1 MEDFILKFEK
11 KIKEV
16 ILFEENF
23 CLSIKDL
30 INTYKNFDKNSK
42 LRII

>member
-1 MEDFILKFEK
+1 MEDFILKFDK

-16 ILFEENF
+16 VLFEENF

-30 INTYKNFDKNSK
+30 TNTYKNFDKNSK
-42 LRII
+42 FKII